1 MPGRLSAQAPLLL
14 RALAVVVVLGLVGVL
29 AGVVWE
35 WVWSPPTGVVFE
47 DRWVLQ
53 PSGPDIAF
61 SGTGWY
67 VVVAGLAG
75 LLAAATIGWFVGR
88 DETATL
94 VAVALGSVLAGW
106 LMLVVGHALG
116 PADPQVLAVG
126 KDDFT
131 ALPSDLRVAGD
142 DPPLMGVGSSA
153 FVAFPSGALIGLAV
167 VFLTSRGRGAGS
179 AADDAG
185 APLG

>member
-1 MPGRLSAQAPLLL
+1 MSGLRRLLVRGL
-14 RALAVVVVLGLVGVL
+14 VIVVVLGLVGVL

-35 WVWSPPTGVVFE
+35 WVWSPPTGVVFR

-53 PSGPDIAF
+53 PSGPDVGFA
-61 SGTGWY
+61 GTGWY
-67 VVVAGLAG
+67 VVVASLAG
-75 LLAAATIGWFVGR
+75 LLAAAAIGWLARR
-88 DETATL
+88 DEVATL
-94 VAVALGSVLAGW
+94 VAVVIGSVLAGW

-142 DPPLMGVGSSA
+142 EPLLGLGSSP
-153 FVAFPSGALIGLAV
+153 FVAFPAGALVGLAV
-167 VFLTSRGRGAGS
+167 VFLMSRGRGTVSG
-179 AADDAG
+179 
-185 APLG
+185 PPTPPRQ